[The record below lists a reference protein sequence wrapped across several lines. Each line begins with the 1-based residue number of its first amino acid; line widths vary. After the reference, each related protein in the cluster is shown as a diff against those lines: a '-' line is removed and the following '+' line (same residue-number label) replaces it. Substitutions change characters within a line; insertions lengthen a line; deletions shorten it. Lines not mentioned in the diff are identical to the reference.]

1 MKRKK
6 AMAIVMV
13 AAMTVTMLAGCGSS
27 ASDTAATPAAD
38 SAATDTRADST
49 ARHISGFGGSYN
61 AESGRLGKR

>member
-38 SAATDTRADST
+38 SAVTDTRLIQRQT
-49 ARHISGFGGSYN
+49 HQRI
-61 AESGRLGKR
+61 RGKL

>member
-27 ASDTAATPAAD
+27 A
-38 SAATDTRADST
+38 
-49 ARHISGFGGSYN
+49 FGYSSNTCG
-61 AESGRLGKR
+61 

>member
-27 ASDTAATPAAD
+27 ASDTAAAAGLLPKRYTTFAPT
-38 SAATDTRADST
+38 AA
-49 ARHISGFGGSYN
+49 
-61 AESGRLGKR
+61 AERIRLKILHN